1 MVSKEAMKNL
11 TLMAYPGR
19 FIILGRDV
27 AGAHDIVLYGITGRS
42 ASSRA
47 RRLERRGDIVFIRPT
62 DPDVLKTGNAD
73 LLVYP
78 ALVLGKGIAVSN
90 GKQTEDI
97 DPLADGSPVRVL
109 EKGLEGWTYEP
120 DAPIFTPR
128 ISGCLLPDRRA
139 ALSLIKRGGDG
150 RPERS
155 FFEFPLIP
163 GRGKLVA
170 TYAGENTHPLPVFQG
185 EPLEIGIETKTAA
198 ETAQRVYAALRPE
211 GRPEDF
217 RVAVACVFAPLAPG
231 EEREIAIVNRL
242 ERTAA

>member
-1 MVSKEAMKNL
+1 MKNL
-11 TLMAYPGR
+11 TRMAYPGR
-19 FIILGRDV
+19 FIILGRDG

-42 ASSRA
+42 ASSQA

-78 ALVLGKGIAVSN
+78 ALILGKGIAVSN
-90 GKQTEDI
+90 GKQTESI

-109 EKGLEGWTYEP
+109 EKGLESWTYEP

-170 TYAGENTHPLPVFQG
+170 TYAGENIHPLPVFQG
-185 EPLEIGIETKTAA
+185 EPLDVGLEAKTAA

-211 GRPEDF
+211 GQPEDF

-231 EEREIAIVNRL
+231 EEREIAIVNRR

>member
-1 MVSKEAMKNL
+1 MVFRKAMTNL
-11 TLMAYPGR
+11 TRMIYPGR
-19 FIILGRDV
+19 FIILGRDA
-27 AGAHDIVLYGITGRS
+27 AGAYDIVLYGITGRS
-42 ASSRA
+42 ASSQA
-47 RRLERRGDIVFIRPT
+47 RRLERRGDNVIIQPT

-155 FFEFPLIP
+155 FF
-163 GRGKLVA
+163 RG
-170 TYAGENTHPLPVFQG
+170 
-185 EPLEIGIETKTAA
+185 
-198 ETAQRVYAALRPE
+198 
-211 GRPEDF
+211 
-217 RVAVACVFAPLAPG
+217 
-231 EEREIAIVNRL
+231 
-242 ERTAA
+242 